1 MQFLLETYPLVET
14 AGKEAID
21 AGAALNK
28 ILVPLY
34 NVDIIRLDIKHDFIM
49 KIFINN
55 KEL

>member
-1 MQFLLETYPLVET
+1 MQFLLETYPRLRPLEKRLLMP
-14 AGKEAID
+14 GS
-21 AGAALNK
+21 ALNK

-55 KEL
+55 KE